1 MQKYEE
7 LWKQKKK
14 ELAFKVAE
22 APNTQVAVTYA
33 KELAEMELK
42 ELQNERFGY
51 ELECEDTESECECE
65 PMDNAEEMFVELAK
79 HAAPFVKF
87 IHDNFTPH
95 TVVVISD
102 DLVRVM
108 TDEIGVP
115 MKEEE

>member
-22 APNTQVAVTYA
+22 ALNTQVAVTYA

-42 ELQNERFGY
+42 ELQSERFVC
-51 ELECEDTESECECE
+51 ESECEDTESECE
-65 PMDNAEEMFVELAK
+65 PMDDAEEMFANLAK

-115 MKEEE
+115 MKEEK